1 MKSMFQ
7 LPVVEKHQTGK
18 EKQHA
23 HLLWATQHGLQEKT
37 IQSLH
42 GSVSDFVVIVLSK
55 LHV

>member
-1 MKSMFQ
+1 MFQ
-7 LPVVEKHQTGK
+7 LSVVEKHQTGK

-23 HLLWATQHGLQEKT
+23 HLLLWATQRGFQEKT

-42 GSVSDFVVIVLSK
+42 GSVSDFVVIVLLK